1 LNSCEVIFSGMSS
14 RWSLFPKTLLST
26 VGDFHPE
33 IPIGQEDM
41 QIWPLFSHKNEPST
55 VPAVLGS
62 FQTLDSKLTPFS
74 DQNWTQT
81 THHEVAV
88 KLGFPCC
95 YFKRWFMKNWVCD
108 WTWVRGIWVLVRISS
123 LELYAFASVHCEV
136 QLLESRGGF
145 VQTLGFLRL
154 SCVASEFTFGDYVMY
169 CIWQPPGNGLE
180 WVLCIS

>member
-1 LNSCEVIFSGMSS
+1 MWGHIFWYVLPMI
-14 RWSLFPKTLLST
+14 T
-26 VGDFHPE
+26 VPQDS
-33 IPIGQEDM
+33 PINCRRLPPRDSYRARGHANM
-41 QIWPLFSHKNEPST
+41 AFFSHENQPNP
-55 VPAVLGS
+55 VPAVMES
-62 FQTLDSKLTPFS
+62 CQALDSKLTPFS

-81 THHEVAV
+81 THCEVAV

-145 VQTLGFLRL
+145 VQTWRSLRL
-154 SCVASEFTFGDYVMY
+154 SCVASKFSFNDYVMY
-169 CIWQPPGNGLE
+169 CICQAPGKGLE
-180 WVLCIS
+180 WISCIS

>member
-74 DQNWTQT
+74 DQNW
-81 THHEVAV
+81 
-88 KLGFPCC
+88 
-95 YFKRWFMKNWVCD
+95 
-108 WTWVRGIWVLVRISS
+108 
-123 LELYAFASVHCEV
+123 
-136 QLLESRGGF
+136 
-145 VQTLGFLRL
+145 
-154 SCVASEFTFGDYVMY
+154 
-169 CIWQPPGNGLE
+169 
-180 WVLCIS
+180 